1 MNGFP
6 HDQPEVSAAARA
18 YVGRTLKLRITERE
32 HPRIGTVKQYHLDD
46 SQMEAELLS
55 LSGDVRIFPPGWG
68 GTMDYQ
74 PGRLNFTVD
83 ENGVIT
89 TAYLG

>member
-1 MNGFP
+1 MDILPPDEPGL
-6 HDQPEVSAAARA
+6 PEAVRA
-18 YVGRTLKLRITERE
+18 YLGRTVKLRITERE
-32 HPRIGTVKQYHLDD
+32 LPRIGTVKRYQLDD
-46 SQMEAELLS
+46 PQMEVELLS

-89 TAYLG
+89 KAYLG